1 VRAKEARVQTSAGNP
16 LADQSGVLSR
26 RYRSVPTAPA
36 AEEELAR
43 LLTGGSDVTVDRLT
57 GLLCHLEPDG
67 LAGLL
72 LAHGGTIDS
81 VTVWS
86 NVLHP
91 QADDVASSELAI
103 DG

>member
-1 VRAKEARVQTSAGNP
+1 
-16 LADQSGVLSR
+16 LSR
-26 RYRSVPTAPA
+26 CDRSIPTTTT

-43 LLTGGSDVTVDRLT
+43 LFTGGSDVTVDRLS
-57 GLLCHLEPDG
+57 GLLRHLEPDG

-72 LAHGGTIDS
+72 LEDGSAIDS
-81 VTVWS
+81 VTMS
-86 NVLHP
+86 RNVFHP